1 MENQAIRM
9 KLLRERNLKKK
20 TLNNQF
26 LRAKRY
32 RELKDREELFYK
44 PIIVPKDDMNKFKEQ
59 EMKKIRSIK
68 QNVMGEKPK
77 IIRDKLKDM
86 IFGKVSKLKRK
97 RR

>member
-1 MENQAIRM
+1 MNRKPGYKNETI
-9 KLLRERNLKKK
+9 ERKKLKKM
-20 TLNNQF
+20 LNNQF

-68 QNVMGEKPK
+68 QNVMGERPK

>member
-1 MENQAIRM
+1 M
-9 KLLRERNLKKK
+9 
-20 TLNNQF
+20 
-26 LRAKRY
+26 
-32 RELKDREELFYK
+32 
-44 PIIVPKDDMNKFKEQ
+44 PKGDINKFKEQ

-86 IFGKVSKLKRK
+86 IFGKVSKPKKK